1 MTGARFIAETFKGH
15 GVTHVFFVESILRLA
30 LVEMEELGIRRILT
44 HSEAAAAYM
53 ADGYAR
59 ASGRPGVCMAQSV
72 GAANLAA
79 GLQDAYL
86 GRSPVLAITGRKP
99 TIAQHRNA
107 YQEIAHAPLFAPVT
121 RYAASV
127 ADVQQLPY
135 LLPQAFREAIAE
147 TPRPVYLEVAGLM
160 GEFIERAEAPMKV
173 TVERRNTCCPAHR
186 LAPEPDLI
194 EEACARIAAAAR
206 PVIVAGRGARVSS
219 AGAELMSLAEK
230 HAIPVAYSLDGKSLL
245 PDTHPACVGAV
256 GSYSA
261 KSANRVVAEADLVV
275 FVGCDTGDQATFDW
289 QVPSPGTAVIQIDAD
304 SVELG
309 RNYPSALPVLGDPKL
324 ALRALIDA
332 LPRAISKEGWLR
344 YAQEIVAEWN
354 REIAPAEAS
363 DAIPIRVERLCSEIT
378 RRLAA
383 DAVFLSDTG
392 YSGIWTGTMIRMTN
406 SSQLYLRSAG
416 TLGWA
421 FPASLGA
428 KCAVPSRPVVCF
440 TGDGGFYYH
449 LSEMETAVRWR
460 IPTVTVVNNNS
471 GLGQCVVPVER
482 VYGSHPGKPSDLTGF
497 SNVNF
502 ARIAEDFG
510 CRGIRV
516 EHPEE
521 IGPALDAALASDG
534 PTVVDVVTNARPRA
548 PVPWAPGAR

>member
-1 MTGARFIAETFKGH
+1 MTGARFIAETLKGY
-15 GVTHVFFVESILRLA
+15 GVSHVFFMESILRLS

-59 ASGRPGVCMAQSV
+59 AGGRPGVCMAQSV

-86 GRSPVLAITGRKP
+86 GRSPVIAITGRKP
-99 TIAQHRNA
+99 PLAQHRNA
-107 YQEIAHAPLFAPVT
+107 YQEISHASLFASVT
-121 RYAASV
+121 RYAAS
-127 ADVQQLPY
+127 AAAAEQLPF
-135 LLPQAFREAIAE
+135 LLPQVFREATAE

-173 TVERRNTCCPAHR
+173 HVERRNMCCPAHR

-194 EEACARIAAAAR
+194 EEACERLANSAR

-219 AGAELMSLAEK
+219 AAAELRTLAEDYS
-230 HAIPVAYSLDGKSLL
+230 IPVAYALDGKSLL
-245 PDTHPACVGAV
+245 PDTHPACVGVV

-261 KSANRVVAEADLVV
+261 KSANRVVSEADLVV

-289 QVPSPGTAVIQIDAD
+289 QVPGPGTAVIQIDAD
-304 SVELG
+304 STEPG

-324 ALRALIDA
+324 ALRALIEA
-332 LPRAISKEGWLR
+332 LPRAVNRQAWLHHV
-344 YAQEIVAEWN
+344 QSIVEEWN
-354 REIAPAEAS
+354 QELAEPAAS
-363 DAIPIRVERLCSEIT
+363 DATPIRVERLCAEIT
-378 RRLAA
+378 RRLPA
-383 DAVFLSDTG
+383 DAVLVSDTG
-392 YSGIWTGTMIRMTN
+392 YSGIWSGTMIRMT
-406 SSQLYLRSAG
+406 SESQLYLRSAG

-428 KCAVPSRPVVCF
+428 KCALPYRPVVCF

-449 LSEMETAVRWR
+449 LSELETAARWR

-471 GLGQCVVPVER
+471 GFGQCLIPVER
-482 VYGSHPGKPSDLTGF
+482 VYGSRAGKPSDLTGF
-497 SNVNF
+497 SKVNF
-502 ARIAEDFG
+502 ARIAEDLG

-516 EHPEE
+516 EHPDE
-521 IGPALDAALASDG
+521 IGPALDTALGANG
-534 PTVVDVVTNARPRA
+534 PTVIDVVTDPRPRA
-548 PVPWAPGAR
+548 PAPLAPGAR